1 MSYKSILVNINIDG
15 PVAPIVKAGL
25 DLAQRFQATLTGFC
39 AADVPMPVTFPEGA
53 DLGMQIWEDMREETE
68 KRIKTLRTEFEQLVA
83 DSVKT
88 AWRGGL
94 GNPTDGLVATSKLA
108 DVVVMAAP
116 DGASS
121 GNAYRVAEP
130 AGAVLRAGRP
140 LLIVANRA
148 EQINTK
154 KILIA
159 WKDTREARRAVADSV
174 PLLSRAKEVTVVTAA
189 SEIDSYI
196 REGVKDVIAY
206 LAAHHIEAKSELIE
220 SPDETDAL
228 FGFINEMG
236 PDLVVSGAYGHSR
249 LREWAFGGMTRSL
262 LDEISLNRFV
272 SN

>member
-1 MSYKSILVNINIDG
+1 
-15 PVAPIVKAGL
+15 
-25 DLAQRFQATLTGFC
+25 
-39 AADVPMPVTFPEGA
+39 MPNSSGWS
-53 DLGMQIWEDMREETE
+53 G
-68 KRIKTLRTEFEQLVA
+68 
-83 DSVKT
+83 SVDT
-88 AWRGGL
+88 RWRGGL

-108 DVVVMAAP
+108 DVIVMAAP

-154 KILIA
+154 KMLIA

-189 SEIDSYI
+189 SEIDSYV

-206 LAAHHIEAKSELIE
+206 LAAHHIEVESELIE

-228 FGFINEMG
+228 FGFINETG